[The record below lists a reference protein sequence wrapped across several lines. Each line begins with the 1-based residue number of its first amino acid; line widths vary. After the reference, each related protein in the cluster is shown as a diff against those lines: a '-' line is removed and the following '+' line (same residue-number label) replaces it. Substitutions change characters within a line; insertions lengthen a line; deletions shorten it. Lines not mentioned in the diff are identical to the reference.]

1 MGVLYFLVI
10 LEVIGFLALPLV
22 SFLTKDFRDGGQFLS
37 KQLGVVVIVLTAWL
51 LSVLKLIEFH
61 YSIYIG
67 LLLLGVLS
75 FIAFRKYSFSLSLNL
90 RESFLSELIFIS
102 AFVVTIFYLMHK
114 PEIYFAYSEDFMDF
128 AFLSSILR
136 MDFFHPTDPW
146 FAGHDLIYYY
156 FGHLISAVW
165 IKLSGVEPQVG
176 YNLAVAAFYS
186 MAVQTAFGVGYNLT
200 RKKLYGA
207 LTVIVTL
214 VMGFVSGFI
223 QLLAYL
229 SGSDILQYK
238 AFSGSFIELLFHFD
252 FTEATRIIP
261 HTLNLYPSF
270 TFLQGDLHAP
280 LMSAAFQLA
289 FIGLCLAV
297 YRNFNPYTF
306 FSALVF
312 SLFFIGLDTWS
323 FPSYFTL
330 LMIIAYF
337 ATRSRVFLLVLAAV
351 GGIFL
356 YTLKADMV
364 GIVTHRTELIQ
375 FLQIFPLFTFVSIA
389 YLASGME
396 LRSKRTGVM
405 FAAFLLT
412 LFTGFIV
419 GFQLL
424 FLFVLVGLLAYFV
437 LANEN
442 ESKNGRGNVEG
453 NEEGDGVESESG
465 KRTRNES
472 QFPLIVG
479 GLAVLLLLF
488 CELFY
493 INDAYTDPEARFNT
507 VLKFH
512 LQVWVLW
519 GVASAF
525 FLSRIRNRA
534 VIAVAVFLIAASTV
548 HPVFTSFTM
557 PNSDYMGST
566 EELTLDGMKWV
577 EEQHPEEYE
586 AIKWLDNRS
595 GIVLEAPGE
604 AYQYS
609 SRVSTF
615 TGLPTLVG
623 WKPHEVMWGR
633 EWSNISER
641 ERAAQ
646 DIYLNASYESIK
658 EYNVNYIFVGE
669 VEHQRYGH
677 IRLHQSENLTQV
689 YKDGRLVIY
698 RVT

>member
-1 MGVLYFLVI
+1 MGVLYFLLI
-10 LEVIGFLALPLV
+10 LEIIGFLALPLV
-22 SFLTKDFRDGGQFLS
+22 AFLTKDFRDRGQFLS
-37 KQLGVVVIVLTAWL
+37 KQLGVIVIVLTAWL

-75 FIAFRKYSFSLSLNL
+75 FIAFRKYSFSLTLNPK
-90 RESFLSELIFIS
+90 ESFLTEAIFVS

-128 AFLSSILR
+128 AFLNSVLR
-136 MDFFHPTDPW
+136 TDFFPPVDPW
-146 FAGHDLIYYY
+146 FAGHDLVYYY

-165 IKLSGVEPQVG
+165 IKLSGVEPQIG

-200 RKKLYGA
+200 RKRIYGVVA
-207 LTVIVTL
+207 VVVTL
-214 VMGFVSGFI
+214 IVGFVSGFL

-229 SGSDILQYK
+229 SGSDIFQYK
-238 AFSGSFIELLFHFD
+238 AFSGSFIELLLHFD

-261 HTLNLYPSF
+261 YTANLYPSF
-270 TFLQGDLHAP
+270 TFLQGDLHAHF
-280 LMSAAFQLA
+280 MSIAFQLA
-289 FIGLCLAV
+289 FIGLCMAV
-297 YRNFNPYTF
+297 YRNFNLYTF

-323 FPSYFTL
+323 FPTYFIL
-330 LMIIAYF
+330 LMITAYF

-356 YTLKADMV
+356 YTLNAEMV
-364 GIVTHRTELIQ
+364 GVVTHRTELIQ
-375 FLQIFPLFTFVSIA
+375 FLQIFPLFTFVSIT
-389 YLASGME
+389 YLASGMK

-405 FAAFLLT
+405 VAAFLLA
-412 LFTGFIV
+412 LSAGFIIN
-419 GFQLL
+419 FQLL
-424 FLFVLVGLLAYFV
+424 FLFVVVGLLAYFA
-437 LANEN
+437 LPNGN

-453 NEEGDGVESESG
+453 NEEGDRVESESG
-465 KRTRNES
+465 KRNRNES

-479 GLAVLLLLF
+479 GLAVLLLIF

-507 VLKFH
+507 VMKVY

-534 VIAVAVFLIAASTV
+534 VIALAVFLIVASTV

-595 GIVLEAPGE
+595 GVVLEAPGE

-623 WKPHEVMWGR
+623 WKPHEAMWGR

-641 ERAAQ
+641 EIAAQ

-658 EYNVNYIFVGE
+658 EYNIKYIFVGE
-669 VEHQRYGH
+669 VEHCRYGH
-677 IRLHQSENLTQV
+677 IRLHQSEDLTRV
-689 YKDGRLVIY
+689 YKDGRLIIY
-698 RVT
+698 KVS